1 MNKIGAVFPFFLFF
15 GFWGGV
21 FFGYCKMFDRENGCC
36 DCVADL
42 RWVGEGGKGVLVRAL
57 GSI

>member
-1 MNKIGAVFPFFLFF
+1 MRLVRFFLFF
-15 GFWGGV
+15 SFLVFGKGF